1 MPTLTDI
8 YHRPLI
14 KVKKKNAAFLGLSV
28 RPNQLPPNRIKF
40 SRSLLWSVGHLS
52 SFSAAACMSAW
63 CRKNLDGLLHC
74 QPFWKQEIDL
84 PGQNGSQIYDDGFS
98 LSWRAS
104 AKPET
109 TRRPYRK
116 PGDARWRA
124 RDTDTEGVTWRS
136 LFTQIRR
143 CTRPYAVFNFFMLL
157 MTRCVRNSKK
167 SSPFWLWSRCIV
179 LAAKRPSRPCGRLGR
194 GMNSSAICR

>member
-74 QPFWKQEIDL
+74 QPFWKQEIDRRVKMALKYMMTVFLFPGELL
-84 PGQNGSQIYDDGFS
+84 PNPRQPDVRIEN
-98 LSWRAS
+98 L
-104 AKPET
+104 
-109 TRRPYRK
+109 
-116 PGDARWRA
+116 
-124 RDTDTEGVTWRS
+124 VTH
-136 LFTQIRR
+136 
-143 CTRPYAVFNFFMLL
+143 
-157 MTRCVRNSKK
+157 
-167 SSPFWLWSRCIV
+167 
-179 LAAKRPSRPCGRLGR
+179 GGEGR
-194 GMNSSAICR
+194 GIPKAWRDGRFSRRHVDVRGPTPFSTFSCCWLGAYEMAKNLVRSGFGLAVSC